1 MKIFAIANQKGGVG
15 KTAVACHLA
24 FYLAELGKRVL
35 FIDLDPQANASKT
48 LQAGLQ
54 PVTASQLFHGAMVLT
69 DIRDGVTLVSADG
82 AMADMER
89 ANPQVLAMFKQNV
102 DGLGPQFD
110 YGVIDTPPTLGLR
123 TSAALIVADFV
134 ISPIKPEGYSID
146 GITKLLQAIIG
157 IKNKYN
163 HKLQFLGMLPS
174 LVKGNSPDHK
184 AALLTLVSQYQQ
196 YMLLGAA
203 IGDRQS
209 VDEAL
214 NASLPV
220 WRIKKTAAQPAAKEF
235 RNTFDVIAQRIGGY

>member
-48 LQAGLQ
+48 MKAGLQ
-54 PVTASQLFHGAMVLT
+54 SITASQLFHSVMALT
-69 DIRDGVTLVSADG
+69 DVRDGVTLVSADG

-89 ANPQVLAMFKQNV
+89 ANPQVLAVFKQNI
-102 DGLGPQFD
+102 DHLGPQFD
-110 YGVIDTPPTLGLR
+110 YAVIDTPPTLGLR

-146 GITKLLQAIIG
+146 GIAKLLQTIIG
-157 IKNKYN
+157 IKQKYN
-163 HKLQFLGMLPS
+163 PNLHFLGMLPS

-184 AALLTLVSQYQQ
+184 AALQALVSQYQQ

-203 IGDRQS
+203 VGDRQS

-220 WRIKKTAAQPAAKEF
+220 WKIKKTAAQPAAKEF
-235 RNTFDVIAQRIGGY
+235 RNTFDVIAQRIGGF